1 MFAYQLLYDLVCPPS
16 TTNIEPVANEDFC
29 EHRNATK
36 LAISSG
42 FPNRCIGTSFFN
54 IFSTPRGFSANFFAQ
69 TELSKIILPGTTAFI
84 LIPSFA
90 NGLEIFLI
98 SHEFSIIGDKLKASA
113 VIQTRM
119 GSNRFPGKVMV
130 KLNEENK
137 VLDYVINQLRFCKSI
152 KNLIIATTYLE
163 QDDVIVEYAK
173 ENNLEYFRGEP
184 LDVLDRFY
192 KCAKEFSLETIVR
205 MNSDSPFLDPILV
218 DEVVNKFQENDFDF
232 VSNNLTRTYPIG
244 IDTEVFSFNTL
255 EKAWKE
261 AKLPSE
267 REHVTP
273 FMKKNNKIFKIYNL
287 ENNQKIPIYRLTIDR
302 NEDLEFLRAIAS
314 NITKQPILMED
325 IYELF
330 LQKPEILDLCNDKM
344 SPVEGYSKSLKD
356 DEEFLKK

>member
-1 MFAYQLLYDLVCPPS
+1 
-16 TTNIEPVANEDFC
+16 
-29 EHRNATK
+29 
-36 LAISSG
+36 
-42 FPNRCIGTSFFN
+42 
-54 IFSTPRGFSANFFAQ
+54 
-69 TELSKIILPGTTAFI
+69 
-84 LIPSFA
+84 
-90 NGLEIFLI
+90 
-98 SHEFSIIGDKLKASA
+98 
-113 VIQTRM
+113 M

-163 QDDVIVEYAK
+163 QDDIIVEYAK
-173 ENNLEYFRGEP
+173 KNNLEYFRGEP
-184 LDVLDRFY
+184 LDVLDRYY

-205 MNSDSPFLDPILV
+205 MNSDAPFLDPVLV
-218 DEVVNKFQENDFDF
+218 DETVNKFQENDFDF

-287 ENNQKIPIYRLTIDR
+287 ENSEKIPIYRLTIDR
-302 NEDLEFLRAIAS
+302 REDLEFLKKIAA
-314 NITKQPILMED
+314 NIKKKPILMND
-325 IYELF
+325 VYQLF
-330 LQKPEILDLCNDKM
+330 VQKPAILELYNDKM
-344 SPVEGYSKSLKD
+344 NLTEGYNKSLKE
-356 DEEFLKK
+356 DEEFLKKLSDEER